1 MDKKQ
6 EYPYLYEI
14 LSRTSDISSLSWT
27 HTNITKSLLIFTH
40 NFYPHSQK
48 SCLVGKLES
57 LQVGRLCLKLTH
69 NPKWGLFQLVI
80 SFSYELQWGIEHAD
94 FILLSDQ
101 DGTEKAEQTF
111 LVNSISYKRDPITGS
126 PEPVCW
132 LHRTIRDAG
141 SGKLSDLPIPP
152 ALSSGAMLYC
162 WGSSE
167 YRHISGS
174 WWRKG
179 RKRVYPHLLK
189 DTVYKPYTKAPLAPS
204 LRKAG
209 KW

>member
-14 LSRTSDISSLSWT
+14 LSRTRGISSHSST
-27 HTNITKSLLIFTH
+27 HTNITKSLLIFRH

-48 SCLVGKLES
+48 SCLEGKLES

-80 SFSYELQWGIEHAD
+80 SFSYELQWGIELAG

-101 DGTEKAEQTF
+101 DSTEKTEQTF
-111 LVNSISYKRDPITGS
+111 LVNSVSYKRDPITDS

-132 LHRTIRDAG
+132 LHKTVRDAG
-141 SGKLSDLPIPP
+141 SDKLSDLPIPP
-152 ALSSGAMLYC
+152 ALSSGARLCC
-162 WGSSE
+162 WGSSK
-167 YRHISGS
+167 YRRIPGS

-179 RKRVYPHLLK
+179 RKRAYSHLLK
-189 DTVYKPYTKAPLAPS
+189 EFKPYTKAPLTPS
-204 LRKAG
+204 LRKYG